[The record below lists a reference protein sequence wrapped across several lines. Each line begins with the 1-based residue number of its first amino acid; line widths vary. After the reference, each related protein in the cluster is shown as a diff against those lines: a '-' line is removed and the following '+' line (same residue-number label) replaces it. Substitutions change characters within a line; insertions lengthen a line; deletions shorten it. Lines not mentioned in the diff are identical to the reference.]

1 MLDIDE
7 DIFNANL
14 ELTKTYCRL
23 QIDGK
28 VKDNAKVF
36 RSYNPMLDGKPLF
49 SFKTEY
55 FNFDIEPNLNH
66 CTLTTWAI
74 DPLDT
79 KNMVENLFVEQL
91 AFKKEYPSDNEFKE
105 QSVGKIIVSEIDYTF
120 VDGASEI
127 QSLGLI
133 DLYDM
138 APIDTWFYLVKTKET
153 RLVFAWIPD
162 EFVHYANEA
171 VLVNC
176 VDCIQWFEDYTINSL
191 SLL

>member
-1 MLDIDE
+1 MDIDE

-14 ELTKTYCRL
+14 ELTKAYCRL
-23 QIDGK
+23 QIEGE

-36 RSYNPMLDGKPLF
+36 RSYNPILDGKPLF

-79 KNMVENLFVEQL
+79 ENTVENLFVEQL
-91 AFKKEYPSDNEFKE
+91 AFKKESLSNNEFKE
-105 QSVGKIIVSEIDYTF
+105 QSAGKIIVSEIDYTF

-138 APIDTWFYLVKTKET
+138 PPIDTWFYLIKTEET

-176 VDCIQWFEDYTINSL
+176 VDCIQWFEDYS
-191 SLL
+191 

>member
-7 DIFNANL
+7 DIFNDNL
-14 ELTKTYCRL
+14 ELTKAYCRL
-23 QIDGK
+23 QIEGE

-49 SFKTEY
+49 CFKTEY

-74 DPLDT
+74 DPLDNENT
-79 KNMVENLFVEQL
+79 VDNLFVEQL
-91 AFKKEYPSDNEFKE
+91 AFKKESLSDNEFKG
-105 QSVGKIIVSEIDYTF
+105 QSAGKIIVSEIDYTF

-138 APIDTWFYLVKTKET
+138 PPIDTWFYLVKTKET

-176 VDCIQWFEDYTINSL
+176 VDCIQWFEDYS
-191 SLL
+191 